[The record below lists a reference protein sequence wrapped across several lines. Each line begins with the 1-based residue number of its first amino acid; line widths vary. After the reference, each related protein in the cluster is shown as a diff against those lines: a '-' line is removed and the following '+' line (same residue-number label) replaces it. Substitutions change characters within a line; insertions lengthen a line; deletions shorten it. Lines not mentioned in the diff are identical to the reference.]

1 MRLAWII
8 GVFCLACGP
17 ARAHLRAADGLAAL
31 EAAMRRAP
39 ALSGNPWPSAAMF
52 WRRITLA
59 VFGLARRRRCAFAG
73 YTAAAESGHCPHRPR
88 LAGLLAAGK
97 IGMVAAR
104 WYAAAAQQGNAG
116 AAHSLGVLHDRGL
129 LGDESRTQASRW
141 FRQAAEAGHVPA
153 QFALGTLLTEE
164 NVPEAAQWFARA
176 AEAGHVEAQFN
187 HARGLEPTDPVA
199 ARRWYASAAIAGFG
213 ASSYNLALM
222 HARGAGCGA
231 KFFGQHWLGRLLR
244 KSKALSRR
252 RRWPVPCKRSC
263 RRTPKTP
270 QERSP
275 HAVWQM
281 RPRARGDAVFSRIQ
295 AFLTNLRFHPRHDP
309 FCPNPFAF
317 GRLR

>member
-17 ARAHLRAADGLAAL
+17 AQAQLRAADGLAAR
-31 EAAMRRAP
+31 EAGDAAGARAIWEP
-39 ALSGNPWPSAAMF
+39 LAERGDVLAQYNLGVLALRGEGDALRWF
-52 WRRITLA
+52 
-59 VFGLARRRRCAFAG
+59 
-73 YTAAAESGHCPHRPR
+73 TAAAESGHLPAQTA
-88 LAGLLAAGK
+88 LAGLLADRQDWHG
-97 IGMVAAR
+97 AAR

-222 HARGAGCGA
+222 HARGQGAAQSFRAALAWALVAQEQGFEQAKTLAG
-231 KFFGQHWLGRLLR
+231 
-244 KSKALSRR
+244 AL
-252 RRWPVPCKRSC
+252 
-263 RRTPKTP
+263 
-270 QERSP
+270 QEVMSP
-275 HAVWQM
+275 DAQNAA
-281 RPRARGDAVFSRIQ
+281 REIAARCLADASACPR
-295 AFLTNLRFHPRHDP
+295 
-309 FCPNPFAF
+309 
-317 GRLR
+317 